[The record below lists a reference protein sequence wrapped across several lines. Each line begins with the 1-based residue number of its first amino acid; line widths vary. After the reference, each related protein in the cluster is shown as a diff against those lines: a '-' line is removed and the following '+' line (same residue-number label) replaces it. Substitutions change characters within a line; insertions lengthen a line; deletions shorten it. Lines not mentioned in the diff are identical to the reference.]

1 MIGGLL
7 LGAGAVGIRLVFG
20 QVETGVHEHTPID
33 VLRRRAIIQ
42 AAVAEGVGVW
52 GMVLILLDLVT

>member
-1 MIGGLL
+1 M
-7 LGAGAVGIRLVFG
+7 
-20 QVETGVHEHTPID
+20 GVHEHAPID
-33 VLRRRAIIQ
+33 VLRRHAIIQ